1 MGCRG
6 ICSRLVVR
14 RPASGQ
20 AYDERCRCNTC
31 SVWMSPAAAAS
42 TGRCPC
48 CRQRVRFA
56 RRGIRGRLRR
66 AAGAFYDTP
75 GTHAEMSDSGS
86 IAAPGREGAAAA
98 DDSPDGGLQ
107 PVPAGTAS

>member
-6 ICSRLVVR
+6 ICARLVVR
-14 RPASGQ
+14 RSASGS

-75 GTHAEMSDSGS
+75 GTQAEMSNRGDNVVPRQTAS
-86 IAAPGREGAAAA
+86 
-98 DDSPDGGLQ
+98 DDVPADGGLQ
-107 PVPAGTAS
+107 PVPAGTVS